1 MAIPFET
8 IRESVLLIL
17 YDYMLTSD
25 HDGFWYDVP
34 AIQEALPPS
43 ASGAFVQRALD
54 NLIASKLI
62 EQGGSDL
69 LKKDLF
75 ALTDHGI
82 RAAEELLEE
91 KGSSIEEYEAAPESD
106 LILSRIHNPKAF
118 LEIAEGLGDLKTEI
132 QRSNSFSNEADN
144 GADLVES
151 EINAAGTLMEA
162 DRVRMSRLKSLIVP
176 TLKYLAKKFAD
187 QTIGELA
194 KRLIAL
200 ILGLET

>member
-25 HDGFWYDVP
+25 HDGFWYSVP
-34 AIQEALPPS
+34 AVQEALPTN

-54 NLIASKLI
+54 GLIVEKLV
-62 EQGGSDL
+62 EQGGSDI

-75 ALTDHGI
+75 ALTDQGI
-82 RAAEELLEE
+82 RAAEDVLEK
-91 KGSSIEEYEAAPESD
+91 KGSSIEDYEPAPESD
-106 LILSRIHNPKAF
+106 LILSRIHNPEAF
-118 LEIAEGLGDLKTEI
+118 LEITKGLDDLKTEI
-132 QRSNSFSNEADN
+132 QRSNSFANEASD
-144 GADLVES
+144 AAELVEA
-151 EINAAGTLMEA
+151 EISAAGTLMGA
-162 DRVRMSRLKSLIVP
+162 DTVRISRLKSLIVP

-187 QTIGELA
+187 QSIGELA
-194 KRLIAL
+194 KRLISL

>member
-17 YDYMLTSD
+17 YDYMLTSN
-25 HDGFWYDVP
+25 HDGFWYSVP
-34 AIQEALPPS
+34 AVQEALPTN

-54 NLIASKLI
+54 GLIVEKLV
-62 EQGGSDL
+62 EQGGSDI

-82 RAAEELLEE
+82 RAAEDLLEK
-91 KGSSIEEYEAAPESD
+91 KGCSIEDYEPAPESD
-106 LILSRIHNPKAF
+106 SILSRINNSEAF
-118 LEIAEGLGDLKTEI
+118 LEIAKGLDDLKIEI
-132 QRSNSFSNEADN
+132 QRSNSFANESSDA
-144 GADLVES
+144 AELVEA
-151 EINAAGTLMEA
+151 EISAAGTLMDA
-162 DRVRMSRLKSLIVP
+162 GTVRISRLKSLVVP

-187 QTIGELA
+187 QSIGELA
-194 KRLIAL
+194 KRLISL